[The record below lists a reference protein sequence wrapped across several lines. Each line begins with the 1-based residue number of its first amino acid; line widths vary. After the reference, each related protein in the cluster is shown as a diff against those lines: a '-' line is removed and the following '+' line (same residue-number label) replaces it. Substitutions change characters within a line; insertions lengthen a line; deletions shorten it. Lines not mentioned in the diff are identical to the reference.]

1 MKKIL
6 TYIVISIIVVIIIVI
21 FVFLLNNKNSNIVEN
36 PPAGNTIEMCYQY
49 SKGTSAGFVDR
60 AWLKMSILGDKVTG
74 EYQNLPAEKD
84 SKVGK
89 FTGTVGL
96 MDPKISGRIADVWWD
111 SFAEGMSVTEQ
122 LKIEFGEGSAVALF
136 GEMID
141 RGDGVYVYKD
151 ATKLTAGFQM
161 SQTDCEALNDKIIV
175 EKYIRDNVTT
185 IVPEKPVLGGSWYIT
200 SVNINPS
207 AKTGTMTYEDGHIQ
221 GTKSF
226 SYIRNNNEVQINLI
240 NSIISEAKAR
250 IIAEKSC
257 IKGGEA
263 LSAGTYN
270 ENSKTWL
277 FDANLNATR
286 AGCNPACV
294 VNEKTKTAE
303 INWRCTGLKEP
314 VACTMDAKQCP
325 DGSYVGRTGPN
336 CEFVCP

>member
-6 TYIVISIIVVIIIVI
+6 TYIAISIVIIVVI
-21 FVFLLNNKNSNIVEN
+21 FVFLSMNKKSDIVKN
-36 PPAGNTIEMCYQY
+36 PPAGEAIDMCYQY
-49 SKGTSAGFVDR
+49 SKDTSTGFTDR
-60 AWLKMSILGDKVTG
+60 AWLKISILGDKVTG

-84 SKVGK
+84 TKVGK
-89 FTGTVGL
+89 FAGTVGP
-96 MDPKISGRIADVWWD
+96 MDPKTSGRIADVWWD
-111 SFAEGMSVTEQ
+111 SSAEGMNVKEQ
-122 LKIEFGEGSAVALF
+122 LSIEFGEGSVVALF
-136 GEMID
+136 GEMVD

-151 ATKLTAGFQM
+151 ATKLTPGFQM
-161 SQTDCEALNDKIIV
+161 SQTDCEALDDKIIV
-175 EKYIRDNVTT
+175 EKYIRDNVKT

-221 GTKSF
+221 GNKSF
-226 SYIRNNNEVQINLI
+226 SYVRNNNEIQINLMD
-240 NSIISEAKAR
+240 NLLSEAEAR

-263 LSAGTYN
+263 LSVGTYN
-270 ENSKTWL
+270 DNSKTWW

-286 AGCNPACV
+286 EGCNPACV
-294 VNEKTKTAE
+294 VNEETKTAE

-325 DGSYVGRTGPN
+325 DGSYVGRSGPN
-336 CEFVCP
+336 CEFVCPQ